1 MNFYQ
6 QITKNKIDT
15 AAIVVIFVLLISALG
30 WFVGEYY
37 FEGSGAAFLGT
48 ALVFSGLSGIFSYY
62 NSDKIVLSIS
72 NARQVK
78 ETEAPDLFKLVE
90 NMSIASG
97 IPMPRIYVINDTSMN
112 AFATG
117 RDPKHAVICFTS
129 GIVSSLEKR
138 ELEGVVAHEMAH
150 IGNHDTL
157 LMSIVSI
164 LVGTVVL
171 VSDWFTRGAFYGGGR
186 RRSSDNGGGGII
198 ILIGFFF
205 ILLSPLVAT
214 LIKLAISR
222 NREYLADA
230 TSAMITRNPKGL
242 ANALLKLAGDK
253 EVLEA
258 ANGATAHLY
267 IVNPIRKTLAGTVNN
282 LLSTHPPIEER
293 VKRLMAM

>member
-150 IGNHDTL
+150 IGNYDTL

-171 VSDWFTRGAFYGGGR
+171 FSDWFTRGAFYGGSR
-186 RRSSDNGGGGII
+186 RRSSNSNGGGLIF
-198 ILIGFFF
+198 LIGFFF
-205 ILLSPLVAT
+205 ILLSPLIAT

-242 ANALLKLAGDK
+242 ADALLKLAGDK